1 MRKNIGLT
9 FIELLITLTI
19 IGILATITYP
29 QYQQYIT
36 RTYRTRAIQH
46 LFILS
51 KAMHSYHWQHHSYL
65 DAKITNLATTNILA
79 DKHYHYKID
88 KLTAETYQLI
98 AVPQGT
104 QATRDQHC
112 GNLSIDQ
119 LGEESISGNSRLH
132 DCWP

>member
-1 MRKNIGLT
+1 MRKNIGFT

-19 IGILATITYP
+19 IVILATIAYP
-29 QYQQYIT
+29 QYQQYVT

-51 KAMHSYHWQHHSYL
+51 KAMHSYYWQHHSYL
-65 DAKITNLATTNILA
+65 DAKITNLATTDILT
-79 DKHYHYKID
+79 DKHYRYQIG

-98 AVPQGT
+98 AVPQGA
-104 QATRDQHC
+104 QIIHDQHC

-119 LGEESISGNSRLH
+119 LGEKNISGNARLH